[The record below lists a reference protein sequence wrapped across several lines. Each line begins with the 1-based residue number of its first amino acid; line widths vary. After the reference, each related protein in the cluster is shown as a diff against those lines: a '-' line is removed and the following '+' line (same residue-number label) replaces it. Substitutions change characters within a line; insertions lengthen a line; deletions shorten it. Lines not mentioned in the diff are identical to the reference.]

1 VRRAT
6 TAGLLAVIASLAL
19 ATAAGADPVTADFT
33 VAPATPTVGL
43 AASYRAVLSPENP
56 SATVEWDFDGDP
68 GNVFEAAGASVAHVY
83 LTPGEKQVTMHV
95 FKEGKGKGGK
105 INVVVTKTIY
115 VNPVFATPPT
125 DPTPAPVTPSPQ
137 PDVPGSG
144 DELRRVM
151 TPFPIVRI
159 AGRLLARGASV
170 RLLAVTAP
178 SGAVVTARCRGTGC
192 PLRQLRRR
200 SHGRPIRIRGLERRL
215 AARTRVEI
223 FVRQRGLVGKYT
235 SFRIRAGGRPPL
247 RDDLCLRP
255 GRGTPVSCSFG

>member
-1 VRRAT
+1 MA
-6 TAGLLAVIASLAL
+6 ALLAVIASLAL
-19 ATAAGADPVTADFT
+19 TTAAAAAPLTADFT
-33 VAPATPTVGL
+33 VAPATPTVGQ
-43 AASYRAVLSPENP
+43 AASYQAVLSPENP

-68 GNVFEAAGASVAHVY
+68 GNVYEAAGASVAHTY

-105 INVVVTKTIY
+105 IDMVVTKTIY
-115 VNPVFATPPT
+115 VNPLVATSPT
-125 DPTPAPVTPSPQ
+125 DPTPAPVTPAPR
-137 PDVPGSG
+137 PDAPGTV
-144 DELRRVM
+144 DQANRVI

-159 AGRLLARGASV
+159 AGRLLPRGAAV
-170 RLLAVTAP
+170 RLLVVTAP

-200 SHGRPIRIRGLERRL
+200 SHGRPIHIRGLERRL

-223 FVRQRGLVGKYT
+223 LVRQRGLVGKYT
-235 SFRIRAGGRPPL
+235 SFRIRGGGRPPL